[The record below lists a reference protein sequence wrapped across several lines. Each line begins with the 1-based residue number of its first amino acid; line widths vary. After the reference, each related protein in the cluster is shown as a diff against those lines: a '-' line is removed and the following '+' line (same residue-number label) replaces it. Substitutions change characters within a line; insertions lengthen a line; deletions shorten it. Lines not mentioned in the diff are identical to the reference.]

1 MCYKCEKNKYYTE
14 GRLTYDELVTKEAV
28 KDFTENIIEQLEE
41 LKTKRFVSGITSDPY
56 EFGACHAIDIA
67 IDVIRKAV

>member
-1 MCYKCEKNKYYTE
+1 MSNHLKGLSSSKLYRKH
-14 GRLTYDELVTKEAV
+14 RDEFVTKEAV

-41 LKTKRFVSGITSDPY
+41 LKTKRFVSGITADSY
-56 EFGACHAIDIA
+56 EVGACHAIDIA

>member
-14 GRLTYDELVTKEAV
+14 GNLTHDELVTKEAV
-28 KDFTENIIEQLEE
+28 KDFTKNIIEQLEE